1 LAALGAANAADR
13 AIHGPE
19 SIDVIQVVD
28 PCGMTTGMGFEAERT
43 RDLAVDD
50 RNLVR
55 PGTDFSILRQ
65 KRDPPRRVTRD

>member
-1 LAALGAANAADR
+1 MLRTEQSTGQSRSTSFRLL
-13 AIHGPE
+13 
-19 SIDVIQVVD
+19 D